1 LAKAEATFQIKI
13 QKYMK
18 KTISCLLFMAF
29 AIYTATAQ
37 EEKEKPIFK
46 IDLEKGL
53 VNGLSPTTSMD
64 SLKKLLPFYTSDTA
78 ENPDYNCG
86 GGVFYLNND
95 VYFYTGR
102 DYIEIRTEFNGKLS
116 HDVLNR
122 NIQEVTRQL
131 GKPDDQIKPGG
142 DDESIMVVYFKR
154 PYGCL
159 RLNYTISTGNIYEI
173 GIHMK
178 PILDAKMDICF

>member
-1 LAKAEATFQIKI
+1 
-13 QKYMK
+13 MK

-29 AIYTATAQ
+29 AIYTASAQ
-37 EEKEKPIFK
+37 EEKDKPIFK
-46 IDLEKGL
+46 VDLEKGL
-53 VNGLSPTTSMD
+53 VNNLSPTTSMD
-64 SLKKLLPFYTSDTA
+64 SLKKLLPFFTSETA

-116 HDVLNR
+116 HDILNR
-122 NIQEVTRQL
+122 NIQEVTRQI
-131 GKPDDQIKPGG
+131 GKPDDQVKPGG
-142 DDESIMVVYFKR
+142 DDESIMVVYFKK